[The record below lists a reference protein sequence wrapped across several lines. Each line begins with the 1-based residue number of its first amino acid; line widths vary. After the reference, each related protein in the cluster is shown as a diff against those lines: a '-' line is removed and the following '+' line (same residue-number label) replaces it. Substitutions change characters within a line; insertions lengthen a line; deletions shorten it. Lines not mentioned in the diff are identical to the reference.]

1 MTNPAEGE
9 RVSVLTIADILAKD
23 DLGEKEVNVPEWGGS
38 VVIRGLGYG
47 EFVAVRDKSLVN
59 GEQDETVFGVGLLAA
74 AFVNPVL
81 TEEEAKALFNKSSAA
96 VVRITGEIVSLSGI
110 GGQAFV
116 SSEADFS

>member
-59 GEQDETVFGVGLLAA
+59 GEKDETVFGVGLLAA